1 MSISPITGAAQP
13 NTVPQVDTQT
23 ALQVQARAPF
33 TVPPTAITTTTKQES
48 SSGFAKP
55 DSQRRPL
62 PGGRGRIVDIS
73 A

>member
-1 MSISPITGAAQP
+1 MSISPITGAALS

-23 ALQVQARAPF
+23 ALQVQARAQF

-55 DSQRRPL
+55 DGQRRAL